1 MYHIVMCDDEKEI
14 LQTIS
19 HKVKACFEKSGVEA
33 EYTALS
39 EAQKLITL
47 LETEKA
53 DILFLDI
60 DMPYFS
66 GMDIAGMITE
76 RGLQTLLVFVT
87 SHDALVYQTFV
98 YRPFGFIRKTYF
110 DDEIEDMIERLA
122 RELAAR
128 REEIIFTRGQ
138 EIIKIRIEDIYF
150 AESEGNYVNIR
161 VRSNKENSV
170 RENNMGQN
178 NVKEGSRVEKC
189 RDTLA
194 NISTELKGKGFIR
207 CHKGYLVNGKYIM
220 RVRSNELELSDGTVI
235 PIGRSYEKEVKQTI
249 LELMR
254 K

>member
-19 HKVKACFEKSGVEA
+19 HKIRACFEKSGVEA

-39 EAQKLITL
+39 KAEELIAL
-47 LETEKA
+47 LEREKA

-98 YRPFGFIRKTYF
+98 YRPFGFIRKTHF
-110 DDEIEDMIERLA
+110 DDEIGDMTERLA
-122 RELAAR
+122 QELEAR

-150 AESEGNYVNIR
+150 AESEGNYVN
-161 VRSNKENSV
+161 VRGKSNTE
-170 RENNMGQN
+170 R
-178 NVKEGSRVEKC
+178 C
-189 RDTLA
+189 RDTLT
-194 NISTELKGKGFIR
+194 NMSRKLKGKGFIR
-207 CHKGYLVNGKYIM
+207 CHKGYLVNAKYIS

-235 PIGRSYEKEVKQTI
+235 PLGRSYEKEVKRAI
-249 LELMR
+249 LEYMR
-254 K
+254 R

>member
-19 HKVKACFEKSGVEA
+19 HKIRACFEKSGVEA

-39 EAQKLITL
+39 EAEELIAL
-47 LETEKA
+47 LEREKA

-98 YRPFGFIRKTYF
+98 YRPFGFIRKTHF
-110 DDEIEDMIERLA
+110 DDEIGDMTERLA
-122 RELAAR
+122 QELEAR

-150 AESEGNYVNIR
+150 AESEGNYVN
-161 VRSNKENSV
+161 VRGKSNTE
-170 RENNMGQN
+170 R
-178 NVKEGSRVEKC
+178 C

-194 NISTELKGKGFIR
+194 NMSRKLKGKGFIR
-207 CHKGYLVNGKYIM
+207 CHKGYLVNAKYIS

-235 PIGRSYEKEVKQTI
+235 PLGRSYEKEVKRAI
-249 LELMR
+249 LEYMR
-254 K
+254 R

>member
-19 HKVKACFEKSGVEA
+19 RKVKSCFEKSGVEA

-39 EAQKLITL
+39 EAEKLIAL

-98 YRPFGFIRKTYF
+98 YRPFGFIRKTHF
-110 DDEIEDMIERLA
+110 DDEIGDMVERLTQ
-122 RELAAR
+122 ELAAR

-138 EIIKIRIEDIYF
+138 EILKIRIEDIYF

-161 VRSNKENSV
+161 VRSN
-170 RENNMGQN
+170 Q
-178 NVKEGSRVEKC
+178 VEKC

-194 NISTELKGKGFIR
+194 NIGTELKGKGFIR
-207 CHKGYLVNGKYIM
+207 CHKGYLVNAKYIS

-235 PIGRSYEKEVKQTI
+235 PIGRSYEKEVKRAI
-249 LELMR
+249 LEYMIG
-254 K
+254 